1 MEFNCGMHLNSRNQK
16 QTIMKD
22 QNIII
27 RIPEPCHEDWNK
39 MTPDA
44 NGKFCGSCQKS
55 VLDFSNKTDEEI
67 KDILMHYKNQ
77 KVCGRFKTTQI
88 DRPLNLRINL
98 NEVPRNMSIT
108 RMFALAMLLSFGS
121 HLFACYDLQGKVI
134 QGIEMISDEDD
145 KNKRVVG
152 EMVATPKEK
161 EKINKKEKEKCTP
174 TLKGDIDIQMVAG
187 GLRIEHVEPVK
198 EDSVKVVEPKNE
210 ERFVKGK
217 ISRPENVEE
226 KEEIP
231 IPLKDTISI
240 DALPLDETPL
250 IEVKSGLIA
259 VETVTEEVIVPE
271 QVVSTVEE
279 ENEIVATENVWTVFP
294 NPAKGDFTI
303 AYELKKRSDVRIDV
317 LDLQGRM
324 ISTISRVEQQHTGKY
339 QIPLTLDLPNG
350 IYMIGL
356 QVNGSMTSK
365 RLVIEK

>member
-1 MEFNCGMHLNSRNQK
+1 
-16 QTIMKD
+16 MKD

-39 MTPDA
+39 MTPDT

-55 VLDFSNKTDEEI
+55 VFDFSNKTDEEI
-67 KDILMHYKNQ
+67 KDILMHYKDQ

-88 DRPLNLRINL
+88 DRPLNLRVNM

-121 HLFACYDLQGKVI
+121 HLFACYDLQGKMI

-145 KNKRVVG
+145 KNKKVVG

-161 EKINKKEKEKCTP
+161 EKEKVKEKEKCTQ
-174 TLKGDIDIQMVAG
+174 TLKGDVDISMVAG
-187 GLRIEHVEPVK
+187 GLRVVYEEPVK
-198 EDSVKVVEPKNE
+198 EDSTKVVEPKDE

-217 ISRPENVEE
+217 MSRPEKVEE

-231 IPLKDTISI
+231 VPVKDSIPMV
-240 DALPLDETPL
+240 PL
-250 IEVKSGLIA
+250 IEEELHATLVLGGLIA

-271 QVVSTVEE
+271 EVNTTVEE
-279 ENEIVATENVWTVFP
+279 EAAENLSVENAWTVFP
-294 NPAKGDFTI
+294 NPAKGDFVI
-303 AYELKKRSDVRIDV
+303 SYELKKRSNVRIDV

-324 ISTISRVEQQHTGKY
+324 ISNLSQVDQQHTGKY
-339 QIPLTLDLPNG
+339 QLPLTLDVPNG
-350 IYMIGL
+350 VYLI
-356 QVNGSMTSK
+356 SMQLDGKITSK
-365 RLVIEK
+365 KVIIEH

>member
-1 MEFNCGMHLNSRNQK
+1 
-16 QTIMKD
+16 MKD

-55 VLDFSNKTDEEI
+55 VFDFSNKTDEEI
-67 KDILMHYKNQ
+67 KDILMHYKDQ

-88 DRPLNLRINL
+88 DRPLNLRVDL
-98 NEVPRNMSIT
+98 NDVPRNMSIT

-121 HLFACYDLQGKVI
+121 HLFACYDLQGKMI
-134 QGIEMISDEDD
+134 QGIEMVSDEDD

-161 EKINKKEKEKCTP
+161 EKEKVNKKEKEKCIP
-174 TLKGDIDIQMVAG
+174 TLKGDVDIQMVAG
-187 GLRIEHVEPVK
+187 GLRVEHVEPVK
-198 EDSVKVVEPKNE
+198 EDSVKVVKPEEE

-217 ISRPENVEE
+217 ISRPVNIEE
-226 KEEIP
+226 IEELPVPVKDSVLIVPDEEIP
-231 IPLKDTISI
+231 ST
-240 DALPLDETPL
+240 
-250 IEVKSGLIA
+250 EVLGGLIA

-271 QVVSTVEE
+271 QVISTVEE
-279 ENEIVATENVWTVFP
+279 ENEIVAIENVWTVFP

-303 AYELKKRSDVRIDV
+303 SYEIKKRSDVRIDV

-324 ISTISRVEQQHTGKY
+324 ISNLSKIDQQHTGKY
-339 QIPLTLDLPNG
+339 QIPLTLDVPNG
-350 IYMIGL
+350 IYLISM
-356 QVNGSMTSK
+356 QMNGSITSK
-365 RLVIEK
+365 RVVIER